1 MVSSQLPATNYQ
13 FHHLT
18 AAVAVCRS
26 EEIDA
31 GDQLDCADLVVFIE
45 SYGNLIAHYHL
56 LYSRIPISTNTFT
69 H

>member
-31 GDQLDCADLVVFIE
+31 GDQLDCA
-45 SYGNLIAHYHL
+45 NLAGHVIMSVMTIYQGYMSL
-56 LYSRIPISTNTFT
+56 IK
-69 H
+69 